1 MDCVPDI
8 CLPGW
13 SGDVRELSGL
23 VHLETLNLGDCR
35 KLTGECGL
43 VVRLEHGVSRWRVL
57 RGGRLCLFPGHYIS
71 LLPFLPKLTKLYT
84 DDCGVHGAD
93 YAQELRQLV
102 AAAHVEGADPPRRE
116 LEVFLSKYSVWRASE
131 EATTGVKPAMYNG
144 GLTFDHWKS
153 EDVDPSG
160 ATEEECGWFK
170 GLFGVLIN
178 TAKMDKEWLLL
189 CSASHS
195 LLGAVSV
202 LLDHYGAT
210 GTAPV
215 EDDAQHRIVSN
226 MTGLAPE
233 ALQRRISGLGAYLGR
248 FKILKEI
255 HRSATALVVL
265 AVDTQATDQAKI
277 SVVIKFMKDLQQC
290 EREVAARRGLESDWV
305 VGVEMTSEEL
315 GTEAF
320 AAEAIRLGYYPYGI
334 VMVAGERNLQVP
346 SPRRAVLSPLALY

>member
-1 MDCVPDI
+1 M
-8 CLPGW
+8 
-13 SGDVRELSGL
+13 RELSGL
-23 VHLETLNLGDCR
+23 VQLKTLNLNFCCE
-35 KLTGECGL
+35 LTGECGL

-71 LLPFLPKLTKLYT
+71 LLPFLPKLTELVTY
-84 DDCGVHGAD
+84 DCGVHGED
-93 YAQELRQLV
+93 YAQELRPLIG
-102 AAAHVEGADPPRRE
+102 AAHVEGATNLRPLTE
-116 LEVFLSKYSVWRASE
+116 TFLAKYAGWRATE
-131 EATTGVKPAMYNG
+131 EATTGVKQGPAY
-144 GLTFDHWKS
+144 DWKS
-153 EDVDPSG
+153 EAIDPSG
-160 ATEEECGWFK
+160 ATAEECGWFE

-215 EDDAQHRIVSN
+215 EDDAQNRIVSD

-233 ALQRRISGLGAYLGR
+233 ALQRRISGLGAFLGR

-290 EREVAARRGLESDWV
+290 EREVAARRGLESNWV

-315 GTEAF
+315 GAEAF
-320 AAEAIRLGYYPYGI
+320 AAEAVRLGYYPYGI

-346 SPRRAVLSPLALY
+346 SPRRSVLSPLALY

>member
-1 MDCVPDI
+1 M
-8 CLPGW
+8 
-13 SGDVRELSGL
+13 RELSGL
-23 VHLETLNLGDCR
+23 VHLEEMDLYYCE

-71 LLPFLPKLTKLYT
+71 FLPFLPKLTELST
-84 DDCGVHGAD
+84 DACGVHGED
-93 YAQELRQLV
+93 YAQELRVLA
-102 AAAHVEGADPPRRE
+102 AAAHVEGATNLRPLTE
-116 LEVFLSKYSVWRASE
+116 TFLAKYSLWRTSE
-131 EATTGVKPAMYNG
+131 EATTGVKPSTQFAS
-144 GLTFDHWKS
+144 FDWKS
-153 EDVDPSG
+153 EAIDPSG

-178 TAKMDKEWLLL
+178 TAKTKMDKEWLLL

-233 ALQRRISGLGAYLGR
+233 ALQRRISGLGAFLGR

-290 EREVAARRGLESDWV
+290 EREVAARRGLESNWV

-315 GTEAF
+315 GAEAF
-320 AAEAIRLGYYPYGI
+320 AAEAIRLAYYPYGI

>member
-1 MDCVPDI
+1 M
-8 CLPGW
+8 
-13 SGDVRELSGL
+13 RELSGL
-23 VHLETLNLGDCR
+23 VRLETLNLHNCM

-71 LLPFLPKLTKLYT
+71 LLPFLPKLTNLYT
-84 DDCGVHGAD
+84 IACGVHGAD
-93 YAQELRQLV
+93 YAQELRQLIV
-102 AAAHVEGADPPRRE
+102 ATHGEGATNLRPLTE
-116 LEVFLSKYSVWRASE
+116 TFLAKYSLWRTSE
-131 EATTGVKPAMYNG
+131 EATTGVKPEEDII
-144 GLTFDHWKS
+144 TFDWKS
-153 EDVDPSG
+153 EAIDPSG

-170 GLFGVLIN
+170 VLLGVLIN

-233 ALQRRISGLGAYLGR
+233 ALQRRISGLGAFLGR

-290 EREVAARRGLESDWV
+290 EREVAARRGLESNWV

-315 GTEAF
+315 GAEAF

>member
-1 MDCVPDI
+1 M
-8 CLPGW
+8 
-13 SGDVRELSGL
+13 RELSGL
-23 VHLETLNLGDCR
+23 VHLEEMDLYYCE

-71 LLPFLPKLTKLYT
+71 LLPFLPKLTKFET
-84 DDCGVHGAD
+84 SDGGVHGAD
-93 YAQELRQLV
+93 YAQELRQLI
-102 AAAHVEGADPPRRE
+102 AAAHVEGATNLRPLTE
-116 LEVFLSKYSVWRASE
+116 TFLAKYGAWRASA

-144 GLTFDHWKS
+144 QLTFDWKS
-153 EDVDPSG
+153 EAIDPSG
-160 ATEEECGWFK
+160 ATEEECGWFEV
-170 GLFGVLIN
+170 LFGVLIN

-195 LLGAVSV
+195 LLGAVSP
-202 LLDHYGAT
+202 LLDDYGAT

-215 EDDAQHRIVSN
+215 EDDAQHRIVSD

-233 ALQRRISGLGAYLGR
+233 ALQRRISGLGAFLGR

-346 SPRRAVLSPLALY
+346 SPRRAVPSPLALY